1 MVPEVHTIPGFRFRR
16 FRRFVLGGALVLFA
30 GTGLRVDAQKLSPAD
45 LAARITGS
53 WTINLALSPSVK
65 PPGRSGP
72 GRSGAGLP
80 PGAAYTVAGIAPPPQ
95 RGRGGGDAPTPSGP
109 GDLTP
114 EERAELSA
122 MNLIE
127 QLAPAITIKATAET
141 ASITGQRG
149 EQSCAINGKST
160 KVDLS
165 GARIDMKCRWD
176 KDLLRQ
182 EFSSTRTRLTRTWGI
197 DEHGHLVVK
206 SRVETYG
213 QSAKEAT
220 AVFDRA
226 GIGDRVSEEG
236 SSYP

>member
-1 MVPEVHTIPGFRFRR
+1 MVLEVLKVPGFGSRTV
-16 FRRFVLGGALVLFA
+16 RRFVLAGSLVLFA
-30 GTGLRVDAQKLSPAD
+30 AGLRVDAQKLSPAE
-45 LAARITGS
+45 LASRITGS

-65 PPGRSGP
+65 PAGRSGP
-72 GRSGAGLP
+72 GRSGGGLP
-80 PGAAYTVAGIAPPPQ
+80 PGAAYTVSGIAPPPPQ
-95 RGRGGGDAPTPSGP
+95 RGRGGGNDAPSPSGP

-114 EERAELSA
+114 EERAELTA
-122 MNLIE
+122 MNQVE

-141 ASITGQRG
+141 ASITDSRG
-149 EQSCAINGKST
+149 EESCAINGKSA

-176 KDLLRQ
+176 KDSLRQ

-197 DEHGHLVVK
+197 DTNGHLVVK

-226 GIGDRVSEEG
+226 GGG
-236 SSYP
+236 W